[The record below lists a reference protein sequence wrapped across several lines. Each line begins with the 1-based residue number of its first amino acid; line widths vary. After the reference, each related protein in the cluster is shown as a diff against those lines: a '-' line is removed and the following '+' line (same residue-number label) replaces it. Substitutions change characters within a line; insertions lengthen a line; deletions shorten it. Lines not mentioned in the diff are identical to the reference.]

1 MAQYQYV
8 VTSAQ
13 LTQVQNQLTT
23 YNDEF
28 LRRVSDLEKLQQQL
42 RELEA
47 EKLKNKDMM
56 QSIDLLRQVITKEL
70 NFEHG
75 FSEGVIDTLLDHIE
89 VNGTDK
95 KNEISAKVYLK
106 AMPEAQKYSI
116 QRIRGSTSVCTRQY
130 T

>member
-42 RELEA
+42 KGMWQGDANNAFDAAFNNDKQQWTKFAALMKQYIEA
-47 EKLKNKDMM
+47 LGK
-56 QSIDLLRQVITKEL
+56 IAAAY
-70 NFEHG
+70 
-75 FSEGVIDTLLDHIE
+75 
-89 VNGTDK
+89 DK
-95 KNEISAKVYLK
+95 AESTNVETAKKRTY
-106 AMPEAQKYSI
+106 
-116 QRIRGSTSVCTRQY
+116 
-130 T
+130 